1 MKRLL
6 VVLLVL
12 CAGAAHAEAP
22 GRSVEKDYT
31 FVEPRY
37 GISPLEAYIKGIY
50 EFRFKPKA
58 GERWVSI
65 SVEDLVV
72 DDVPGVVY
80 QFVSTSHAFCGSSS
94 EPVRIV
100 PKRPV
105 VVRLGRGSCD
115 TPHVWGTGTHVA
127 GTVTATF
134 TR

>member
-6 VVLLVL
+6 VVLVVL
-12 CAGAAHAEAP
+12 CAGAAHAKAP
-22 GRSVEKDYT
+22 ARSVEKDYT

-37 GISPLEAYIKGIY
+37 GVSPPEAYLKGIY
-50 EFRFKPKA
+50 EFRFEPEA

-72 DDVPGVVY
+72 DNVPGLVL
-80 QFVSTSHAFCGSSS
+80 QPFSRTHAFCGSTS
-94 EPVRIV
+94 EPVRIL
-100 PKRPV
+100 PNKPV
-105 VVRLGRGSCD
+105 LVWLGEGSCD
-115 TPHVWGTGTHVA
+115 TPNVWGTGTHVA